1 MVHQSF
7 THFQITEQLKKISRS
22 SILKNSPVLRQFL
35 QFVVEETLEGKGE
48 RIKEYTIGTQV
59 LGRKPDF
66 DPQLDAIVRIHAGR
80 LRRALNEFYSG
91 EGKDDLMRVSI
102 PKGGYT
108 PDFTPNGQI
117 ENVSELLLIEKDQ
130 RRKPVLCRDAVPAT
144 LVKTPL
150 SIFSARAS
158 ENLSALNSPTFRN

>member
-7 THFQITEQLKKISRS
+7 THFQIAEQVNKISRS

-80 LRRALNEFYSG
+80 LRRALNEFYICMK
-91 EGKDDLMRVSI
+91 ERTM
-102 PKGGYT
+102 
-108 PDFTPNGQI
+108 
-117 ENVSELLLIEKDQ
+117 
-130 RRKPVLCRDAVPAT
+130 
-144 LVKTPL
+144 
-150 SIFSARAS
+150 
-158 ENLSALNSPTFRN
+158 